1 MMFSHVFQ
9 ALGSLTARFVPPPE
23 PLEIDL
29 DGHDAPDPFAQ
40 AAIGTWLTEDGAI
53 RLDLRPDGRFDKRKA
68 VTASRHGGRYEVD
81 RSKLYF
87 EDDAG
92 MVALG
97 RLRRGVLDIG
107 EKRFL
112 KA

>member
-1 MMFSHVFQ
+1 MMFSDVLQ
-9 ALGSLTARFVPPPE
+9 ALGALTARLVPPPR
-23 PLEIDL
+23 PLEIDF
-29 DGHDAPDPFAQ
+29 DGLVAPDPFAQ
-40 AAIGTWLTEDGAI
+40 AAIGTWVTEDGAI
-53 RLDLRPDGRFDKRKA
+53 RLDLRPDGRFDKKKA
-68 VTASRHGGRYEVD
+68 VTASRHRGRYEVD
-81 RSKLYF
+81 RMKLYF

-97 RLRRGVLDIG
+97 RMRRGVLDIG